1 MLTIKTLFMNL
12 INIRNLTKIY
22 HTTTKEIKAL
32 ENISI
37 DIEDNKITSIIGP
50 SGCGKSTLL
59 NLITKIESTST
70 GTIRNNKDLI
80 IGYMMQTDALL
91 PWMSVFDNAMLG
103 LKLQKNINDETKC
116 YVINLLKKYDLYDF
130 KDEYPNNLSGGM
142 RQRLALIRTLA
153 IKPNIL
159 LLDEPFS
166 KLDVE
171 TRKNI
176 TDDVYKIIKE
186 LNITTILITH
196 DIEEA
201 ISLSDNIIILSKRP
215 GSVKCAYKLNYDKV
229 TLPSERRKEGFFSK
243 LYENIWSNID
253 HD

>member
-1 MLTIKTLFMNL
+1 MNL
-12 INIRNLTKIY
+12 INIQDLTKIY
-22 HTTTKEIKAL
+22 HTKTKEIKAL
-32 ENISI
+32 DNITI
-37 DIEDNKITSIIGP
+37 DIEDNKIISIIGP

-59 NLITKIESTST
+59 NIITKTEEPSS
-70 GTIRNNKDLI
+70 GTLRNNLELV

-91 PWMSVFDNAMLG
+91 PWLSVYENACLG
-103 LKLQKNINDETKC
+103 LNLKGTLTTEAKE
-116 YVINLLKKYDLYDF
+116 YVDTLLKKYDLYDF
-130 KDEYPNNLSGGM
+130 KDEYPANLSGGM

-166 KLDVE
+166 KLDIE

-176 TDDVYKIIKE
+176 SDDVYKIIKE
-186 LNITTILITH
+186 LKICTILITH

-201 ISLSDNIIILSKRP
+201 LSLSNDLVLLSKRP
-215 GSVKCAYKLNYDKV
+215 GRIKAIYKLNFKENE
-229 TLPSERRKEGFFSK
+229 LPSERRKDEFFNT
-243 LYENIWSNID
+243 LYDDIRSNID

>member
-1 MLTIKTLFMNL
+1 MNL
-12 INIRNLTKIY
+12 INIRNLSKIY
-22 HTTTKEIKAL
+22 HTPTKEIKAL
-32 ENISI
+32 DNISL
-37 DIEDNKITSIIGP
+37 DIEDNKIISIVGP

-59 NLITKIESTST
+59 NLITKIEKISG
-70 GTIRNNKDLI
+70 GTIRNNKELI

-91 PWMSVFDNAMLG
+91 PWMSVLDNALLG
-103 LKLQKNINDETKC
+103 LKLQKNITEETKD
-116 YVINLLKKYDLYDF
+116 YVINLLEKYDLYDF

-166 KLDVE
+166 KLDIE

-176 TDDVYKIIKE
+176 SDDVFKIIKE
-186 LNITTILITH
+186 LNISTILITH

-201 ISLSDNIIILSKRP
+201 LSLSDEIILLSKRP
-215 GSVKCAYKLNYDKV
+215 GRVKCIYKLNFDNETK
-229 TLPSERRKEGFFSK
+229 PSQRRKDEIFYK
-243 LYENIWSNID
+243 LYDSVWSNID